1 MTDDATVQ
9 DAGDRSR
16 DTVHAGPT
24 NREPAVEHLV
34 EVWTSVV
41 TACNRIGPGQWELP
55 TDCPGWTV
63 RDQLAHLIGIERML
77 LGEAPPP
84 PMAILPDHV
93 RNGYAELNEPWV
105 EARRRI
111 PGNEVLAEFISVTG
125 RRIHELRTL
134 VPEAF
139 EVRSWSPVGE
149 VPYRDFLATR
159 VLDCWAHEQDLR
171 RALGRPGGRNG
182 VGEQAVL
189 DRCAQTM
196 PFVVGKRV
204 APPDGTT
211 VRFVVTGVLGRQV
224 KVAVADGR
232 AEAVPADASI
242 ATATLIIDQ
251 ETFWRLGF
259 GRLTP
264 PRAVAAGQA
273 RVVGDIALGHRVL
286 GSMAFMT

>member
-1 MTDDATVQ
+1 
-9 DAGDRSR
+9 
-16 DTVHAGPT
+16 VHAGST
-24 NREPAVEHLV
+24 NSEPAVNHLV

-41 TACNRIGPGQWELP
+41 VACERIGSGQWELP

-63 RDQLAHLIGIERML
+63 RDQVAHLIGIERML

-84 PMAILPDHV
+84 PLTILPDHV

-134 VPEAF
+134 PPEAF
-139 EVRSWSPVGE
+139 EIRSWSPVGE
-149 VPYRDFLATR
+149 LPYREFLVTR
-159 VLDCWAHEQDLR
+159 VLDSWAHEQDVR

-189 DRCAQTM
+189 DRCERTM
-196 PFVVGKRV
+196 PYVVGKRV

-224 KVAVADGR
+224 VVAVADGR
-232 AEAVPADASI
+232 AVAVPADASV
-242 ATATLIIDQ
+242 ATTTLIVDQ

-259 GRLTP
+259 GRVSP

>member
-1 MTDDATVQ
+1 MA
-9 DAGDRSR
+9 A
-16 DTVHAGPT
+16 APT
-24 NREPAVEHLV
+24 NREPAIDHLV
-34 EVWTSVV
+34 EVWTSVA
-41 TACNRIGPGQWELP
+41 TACDRTGGAQWELG

-63 RDQLAHLIGIERML
+63 RDQISHLIGVERML
-77 LGEAPPP
+77 LGEPPP
-84 PMAILPDHV
+84 PPLAVLPDHV
-93 RNGYAELNEPWV
+93 RNGFAELNEPWV

-125 RRIHELRTL
+125 RRIHELRTMP
-134 VPEAF
+134 PERF
-139 EVRSWSPVGE
+139 DVVGWSPVGE

-159 VLDCWAHEQDLR
+159 VLDSWAHEQDVR

-211 VRFVVTGVLGRQV
+211 VRFVVTGLLGRV
-224 KVAVADGR
+224 VTVAVEEGR
-232 AEAVPADASI
+232 AVPTVDAG
-242 ATATLIIDQ
+242 AGPTTATLTIDQ

-259 GRLTP
+259 GRIDAA
-264 PRAVAAGQA
+264 RALAAGQA
-273 RVVGDIALGHRVL
+273 RVDGDMALGHRVL
-286 GSMAFMT
+286 ESMAFMT